1 MPRLKPLPPAPVA
14 ATPAIKRVLVSVE
27 EAAQA
32 LGMGRTTAFALIRD
46 GQLLTVKI
54 GKRRLVAVSELDAF
68 VLRRQ
73 KGA

>member
-27 EAAQA
+27 EAAEA
-32 LGMGRTTAFALIRD
+32 LCMGRTSVFALIRE

-54 GKRRLVAVSELDAF
+54 GKRRLVAVSELHAF
-68 VLRRQ
+68 AHRRQ

>member
-1 MPRLKPLPPAPVA
+1 MPRLKPLPTAPVA